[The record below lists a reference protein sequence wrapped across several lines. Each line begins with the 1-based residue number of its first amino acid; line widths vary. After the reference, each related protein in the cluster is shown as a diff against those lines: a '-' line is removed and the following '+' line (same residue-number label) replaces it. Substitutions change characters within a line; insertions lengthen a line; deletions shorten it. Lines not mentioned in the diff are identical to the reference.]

1 MIRSILVFIFI
12 LLIYYVLKALV
23 RFAVKGYYSEGE
35 KRVQL
40 KGEDMV
46 LDPQC
51 RTYVLKERAVARRI
65 HGRPAYFCSEACA
78 QKFVEQNRT

>member
-1 MIRSILVFIFI
+1 MIRSILVLVFI
-12 LLIYYVLKALV
+12 LLIYYSLKTLV
-23 RFAVKGYYSEGE
+23 RSALKGYYGE
-35 KRVQL
+35 EKKRAQI

-65 HGRPAYFCSEACA
+65 HGRPAYFCSESCA
-78 QKFVEQNRT
+78 QKFAEQNRT

>member
-1 MIRSILVFIFI
+1 MIRSILVLIFI
-12 LLIYYVLKALV
+12 LVIYYSLKTLV
-23 RFAVKGYYSEGE
+23 RSALKGYYGEEE
-35 KRVQL
+35 KRTQL

-51 RTYVLKERAVARRI
+51 RTYVLKERAVARRV

-78 QKFVEQNRT
+78 QKFVEQNRA

>member
-1 MIRSILVFIFI
+1 MIRSILVLVFI
-12 LLIYYVLKALV
+12 LLIYYSLKKLIRSAL
-23 RFAVKGYYSEGE
+23 KGYYGEAE
-35 KRVQL
+35 KRAQL

-78 QKFVEQNRT
+78 QKFEEQNRT

>member
-1 MIRSILVFIFI
+1 MIRSILVLVFI
-12 LLIYYVLKALV
+12 LLLYYSLKTLLRSAL
-23 RFAVKGYYSEGE
+23 KGYYGEEE
-35 KRVQL
+35 KRAQL

-78 QKFVEQNRT
+78 QKFAEQNRT